1 MLRVVCVFVFE
12 VQDRSKHFTVQ
23 KIEMQ
28 HAQSVS
34 ELYLPHATIICFDL
48 SSKSCSKE
56 ERDRMSLLLPRHGA
70 SVSSLLELPPALPSL
85 AHRPG
90 PLLIK
95 ASCLS
100 SSEQQNERHTY
111 SVQVHGSSKDFTQ
124 QVEKDTEIAA
134 IFRDIMRQRAC
145 FIRQSRA
152 ICVLS
157 CCKRRH
163 AFH

>member
-28 HAQSVS
+28 HTQSVS
-34 ELYLPHATIICFDL
+34 ELYLLLL
-48 SSKSCSKE
+48 STYTTPNQPSKSCSKE
-56 ERDRMSLLLPRHGA
+56 ERDRVSLLLPRHGA

-111 SVQVHGSSKDFTQ
+111 SIQVHGSSKDFTQ
-124 QVEKDTEIAA
+124 QVKKDMKIVA
-134 IFRDIMRQRAC
+134 IFRDRMRQRAC
-145 FIRQSRA
+145 FIHQSRA
-152 ICVLS
+152 I
-157 CCKRRH
+157 
-163 AFH
+163 

>member
-1 MLRVVCVFVFE
+1 MCVLVFK

-28 HAQSVS
+28 HTQSVS
-34 ELYLPHATIICFDL
+34 ELYLLHATIICFDL

-70 SVSSLLELPPALPSL
+70 SVSSQLELPPAPPSL

-100 SSEQQNERHTY
+100 SSEQQN
-111 SVQVHGSSKDFTQ
+111 VQVHGSSKDFTQ
-124 QVEKDTEIAA
+124 QVEKDTEIVA
-134 IFRDIMRQRAC
+134 IFRDRMRQRAC

-152 ICVLS
+152 I
-157 CCKRRH
+157 
-163 AFH
+163 

>member
-1 MLRVVCVFVFE
+1 
-12 VQDRSKHFTVQ
+12 
-23 KIEMQ
+23 
-28 HAQSVS
+28 
-34 ELYLPHATIICFDL
+34 
-48 SSKSCSKE
+48 
-56 ERDRMSLLLPRHGA
+56 MSLLLPRHGA
-70 SVSSLLELPPALPSL
+70 SVSSQLELPPAPPSL

-100 SSEQQNERHTY
+100 SSEQQNERQTY

-134 IFRDIMRQRAC
+134 IFRDRMRQRAC

-152 ICVLS
+152 I
-157 CCKRRH
+157 
-163 AFH
+163 

>member
-23 KIEMQ
+23 KFEMQ
-28 HAQSVS
+28 HTQSVS
-34 ELYLPHATIICFDL
+34 ELYLL
-48 SSKSCSKE
+48 STYTTPNQPSKSCSKE

-111 SVQVHGSSKDFTQ
+111 SIQVHGSSKDFTQ
-124 QVEKDTEIAA
+124 QVKKDTKIVA
-134 IFRDIMRQRAC
+134 IFRDRMRQRAC
-145 FIRQSRA
+145 FIHQGRA
-152 ICVLS
+152 I
-157 CCKRRH
+157 
-163 AFH
+163 

>member
-1 MLRVVCVFVFE
+1 MLRVVCVLVFE

-28 HAQSVS
+28 HTQSVS
-34 ELYLPHATIICFDL
+34 ELYLLCHDTIPNQ

-100 SSEQQNERHTY
+100 SSEQQNERQTY

-124 QVEKDTEIAA
+124 QVEKDTGIAA
-134 IFRDIMRQRAC
+134 IFRDRMRQRAC

-152 ICVLS
+152 I
-157 CCKRRH
+157 
-163 AFH
+163 

>member
-1 MLRVVCVFVFE
+1 MP
-12 VQDRSKHFTVQ
+12 RSSASTYT
-23 KIEMQ
+23 IPN
-28 HAQSVS
+28 QSR
-34 ELYLPHATIICFDL
+34 
-48 SSKSCSKE
+48 KSCSKE
-56 ERDRMSLLLPRHGA
+56 EGGRMSLLLPRHGA

-100 SSEQQNERHTY
+100 SSEQQNERQTY
-111 SVQVHGSSKDFTQ
+111 SVQVHGGSKDFTQ
-124 QVEKDTEIAA
+124 QVEKDTEIVA
-134 IFRDIMRQRAC
+134 IFRDRMGQRAC

-152 ICVLS
+152 IWVLS

-163 AFH
+163 HAFHEDVGSSAGAFAGHTMGCEQRAVA

>member
-28 HAQSVS
+28 HTQSVS
-34 ELYLPHATIICFDL
+34 ELYLLLL
-48 SSKSCSKE
+48 STYTTPNQPSKSCSKE

-100 SSEQQNERHTY
+100 SSEQQN
-111 SVQVHGSSKDFTQ
+111 VQVHGSSKDFTQ
-124 QVEKDTEIAA
+124 QVKKDTKIVA
-134 IFRDIMRQRAC
+134 IFRDRMRQRAC
-145 FIRQSRA
+145 FIHQSRA
-152 ICVLS
+152 I
-157 CCKRRH
+157 
-163 AFH
+163 